1 MGGGEGL
8 GAVFGVRGDG
18 RGEWGREEHGQ
29 GEGGVVGEVDEALA
43 RHALPCAVGGDAFGG
58 GAAPEEGV
66 LLGGEGGVRV
76 SRVGVVFH
84 FVHVVPGG
92 RVEDVGVAVGFALR
106 EDGERGVRGFEG
118 GG

>member
-8 GAVFGVRGDG
+8 GAVCGLRGDG
-18 RGEWGREEHGQ
+18 RGEGGGEED
-29 GEGGVVGEVDEALA
+29 GEGEGRVVGEVDEALA
-43 RHALPCAVGGDAFGG
+43 RHALPCAVGGNAFGG
-58 GAAPEEGV
+58 GAAPEESV

-76 SRVGVVFH
+76 GGGGGVVG

-92 RVEDVGVAVGFALR
+92 GVEDVGVTVGFALR
-106 EDGERGVRGFEG
+106 EYGESGVRGFEG